1 MKIKSAD
8 FIVKPDQSVSLKK
21 AKTSIKP
28 FYKTP
33 VDANEVLLGIQKSIA
48 EQQQRLYAQSTWA
61 VLIVI
66 QGMDTAGKDGL
77 IKNVLKDV
85 DPQGCSVTSFKK
97 PSGQELKHDF
107 LWRTHHPMA
116 TRGEIKVFNRSYY
129 EDVIVPYVVPEILQT
144 SGLPEKILKSKS
156 LLKDRCEDIVSHER
170 YLANQGILV
179 IKIFLHLSKKE
190 QKSRLLARFEDPDK
204 NWKVEESDLIARNMW
219 DKYQKAYEF
228 CISKTSHKAAPW
240 YIIPADDK
248 PTARLIASKII
259 TEKIAELNLDF
270 PKLKPAEVK
279 KLKNLRRRLK
289 D

>member
-1 MKIKSAD
+1 MKLKASE
-8 FIVKPDQSVSLKK
+8 FIVKPGREVSLKK
-21 AKTSIKP
+21 TKTGVKP
-28 FYKTP
+28 LYKT
-33 VDANEVLLGIQKSIA
+33 DADGDELLKEIQKDIA
-48 EQQQRLYAQSTWA
+48 EHQQRLYAQSTWA
-61 VLIVI
+61 VLIVL

-77 IKNVLKDV
+77 IKHVLKDV

-97 PSGQELKHDF
+97 PSGEELKHDF
-107 LWRTHHPMA
+107 LWRTHTPMA
-116 TRGEIKVFNRSYY
+116 VRGEIKVFNRSYY
-129 EDVIVPYVVPEILQT
+129 EDVIVPYVMPEILD
-144 SGLPEKILKSKS
+144 SSRLPEKIRTSKN

-190 QKSRLLARFEDPDK
+190 QKNRLLARFDDASK
-204 NWKVEESDLIARNMW
+204 NWKVEEADITARGLW

-228 CISKTSHKAAPW
+228 CLSKTSHKAAPW

-259 TEKIAELNLDF
+259 TEKMAELNLDF
-270 PKLKPAEVK
+270 PKLKSAEIK
-279 KLKNLRRRLK
+279 HLKSLRKRLK